1 MKNQRFWSLTDIH
14 DGGGRHVAHGR
25 GEEEQRV
32 EPLTRIHL
40 RLRPP
45 SVVAEQ
51 DVEDGQ
57 TAELTQ
63 EHTHGLDTQSGT
75 CKKKKEEEEDRSSL
89 FRPVISLNRLS

>member
-32 EPLTRIHL
+32 EPLTRVHL
-40 RLRPP
+40 RLWPP

-75 CKKKKEEEEDRSSL
+75 RKKKKKKKKTEVVSFAQL
-89 FRPVISLNRLS
+89 FH

>member
-32 EPLTRIHL
+32 EPLTRVHL

-63 EHTHGLDTQSGT
+63 EHTHGLDTQNGT
-75 CKKKKEEEEDRSSL
+75 CKKKKKKKKTEVVSFAQL
-89 FRPVISLNRLS
+89 FH